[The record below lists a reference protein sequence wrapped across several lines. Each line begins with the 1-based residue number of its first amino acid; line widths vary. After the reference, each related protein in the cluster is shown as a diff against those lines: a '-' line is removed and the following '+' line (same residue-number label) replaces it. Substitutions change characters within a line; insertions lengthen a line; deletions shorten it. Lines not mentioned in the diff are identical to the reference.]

1 MPNYYFV
8 EKCRTRNIYFTFLL
22 CLPSS
27 LHLKIC
33 SAMTFD
39 KDVAAPL
46 QKTHSLPNKLS
57 AMIQGERMMTVSDIH
72 PFLFNLSLSRDSY
85 CPEANFWIIGNLLN
99 RFQSEAGLWVPWQDR
114 SISFAQSGSQE
125 SHYVKLLSFFLL
137 NPAPSHKLKI
147 YRRCFI

>member
-57 AMIQGERMMTVSDIH
+57 AMIQGVRMMPVSEGAA
-72 PFLFNLSLSRDSY
+72 SLEDS
-85 CPEANFWIIGNLLN
+85 
-99 RFQSEAGLWVPWQDR
+99 R
-114 SISFAQSGSQE
+114 SI
-125 SHYVKLLSFFLL
+125 
-137 NPAPSHKLKI
+137 PSEGLKKV
-147 YRRCFI
+147 RDFDW

>member
-1 MPNYYFV
+1 MPEYYLV

-27 LHLKIC
+27 LQLKIC

-57 AMIQGERMMTVSDIH
+57 AMIQGVRMMPASDILGGGCLLLRGL
-72 PFLFNLSLSRDSY
+72 PGASPEDSRSI
-85 CPEANFWIIGNLLN
+85 PNE
-99 RFQSEAGLWVPWQDR
+99 GLKKFRDFDR
-114 SISFAQSGSQE
+114 SLNHRDKSFSMPCVVFVWITAAVVFLSSWF
-125 SHYVKLLSFFLL
+125 SIIYAVK
-137 NPAPSHKLKI
+137 KLI
-147 YRRCFI
+147 HRTRMC

>member
-1 MPNYYFV
+1 MPHYYFV

-27 LHLKIC
+27 LQLKIC

-57 AMIQGERMMTVSDIH
+57 AMIQGVRMMPVSSGAASASPED
-72 PFLFNLSLSRDSY
+72 SRSI
-85 CPEANFWIIGNLLN
+85 P
-99 RFQSEAGLWVPWQDR
+99 SEGLKKFRDFDR
-114 SISFAQSGSQE
+114 SLNHRDKSFSMPCVVFVWITAAVVFLSSWF
-125 SHYVKLLSFFLL
+125 SIIYAVK
-137 NPAPSHKLKI
+137 KLI
-147 YRRCFI
+147 HRTRMC